1 MTTKDVVVA
10 VRVFAGLVVVG
21 CGMVLTGHTLYS
33 DKHRHCRGWHG
44 VQYVTRM
51 IEDFHIL
58 ARTAKRTH
66 TKPRVYTESL
76 KPIASFAS
84 SYRTSKK
91 YDPSYKKESHTFYT
105 S

>member
-1 MTTKDVVVA
+1 M
-10 VRVFAGLVVVG
+10 
-21 CGMVLTGHTLYS
+21 
-33 DKHRHCRGWHG
+33 
-44 VQYVTRM
+44 QYVTRM
-51 IEDFHIL
+51 IEEIHIL

-91 YDPSYKKESHTFYT
+91 YDPSYKKRITHILYFINRRKK
-105 S
+105 